1 MVIVAKPRRADGC
14 FDFAITADLL
24 DPGRVNLFEH
34 WESQAAVETFRRSG
48 PSNKQRAA
56 MLSVSVAE
64 YDIADVRPVF
74 GKGRA

>member
-1 MVIVAKPRRADGC
+1 MPESIQ
-14 FDFAITADLL
+14 
-24 DPGRVNLFEH
+24 
-34 WESQAAVETFRRSG
+34 SQAAVETFRRSG

-64 YDIADVRPVF
+64 YDIADVRPLS